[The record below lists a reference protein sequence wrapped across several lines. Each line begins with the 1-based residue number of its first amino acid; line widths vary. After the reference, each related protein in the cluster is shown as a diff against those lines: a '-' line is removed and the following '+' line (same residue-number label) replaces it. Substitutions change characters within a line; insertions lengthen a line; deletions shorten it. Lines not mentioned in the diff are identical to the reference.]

1 MPDPFPLRHLLIPG
15 AGLPAAAGPGAAP
28 HPQPSLPN
36 LKQLLLHMA
45 PSGLIEC
52 DEDSPSM
59 PYELALARLNGL
71 PAQPGLIPWAAFE
84 TGTTGTPC
92 AWIKPCHWQVG
103 ADHVQLGDPA
113 SLGLD
118 ETTSRAL
125 MDAAAPYFREDGI
138 TLAYRLP
145 HAWLAT
151 GEVFRHLP
159 TRSLERVIGRRI
171 TPAVFDA
178 TSSGGAALRRLQ
190 NEMQMLFYTHPV
202 NDMRQRQGLL
212 PVNSFWITG
221 AGTLDQPLAPA
232 SGVMVETR
240 LHAPALQ
247 QNLQAHAQA
256 WQAVDADACARLLA
270 QVKQGL
276 NVQLTLCGNHRARS
290 YRVAQPTLLR
300 RVKHFFGLQPLSLGL
315 EEL

>member
-1 MPDPFPLRHLLIPG
+1 MPDPIPLRHLLIPG

-28 HPQPSLPN
+28 HTQPNLPN
-36 LKQLLLHMA
+36 LKQLLRHMA
-45 PSGLIEC
+45 PSDLIEC

-92 AWIKPCHWQVG
+92 AWIKPCHWQMG

-118 ETTSRAL
+118 EAASRAL
-125 MDAAAPYFREDGI
+125 LDAAAPYFRDDGM
-138 TLAYRLP
+138 TLAYHLP
-145 HAWLAT
+145 DAWLAS
-151 GEVFRHLP
+151 GEVFRHLS
-159 TRSLERVIGRRI
+159 TRSLERVIGHRI

-178 TSSGGAALRRLQ
+178 SSGGTALRRLQ

-221 AGTLDQPLAPA
+221 AGALDQPIAPA
-232 SGVMVETR
+232 RGVEVETR

-247 QNLQAHAQA
+247 QDPQAHARA
-256 WQAVDADACARLLA
+256 WQAVDADACARLLT
-270 QVKQGL
+270 QVRQGL
-276 NVQLTLCGNHRARS
+276 AAQLTLCGQHRARS
-290 YRVAQPTLLR
+290 YRVAEPTLLR
-300 RVKHFFGLQPLSLGL
+300 RLKHVFGLQPTSFGL

>member
-1 MPDPFPLRHLLIPG
+1 MPDPLPLRHLLIPG

-28 HPQPSLPN
+28 YTQPSLPN
-36 LKQLLLHMA
+36 LKQLLRHMA
-45 PSGLIEC
+45 PSDLIEC
-52 DEDSPSM
+52 DEDGPSM

-92 AWIKPCHWQVG
+92 AWIRPCHWQMG

-118 ETTSRAL
+118 EATSRAL
-125 MDAAAPYFREDGI
+125 LDAAAPYFRDDGM
-138 TLAYRLP
+138 TLAYHLP
-145 HAWLAT
+145 DAWLAT
-151 GEVFRHLP
+151 GEVFRQLP
-159 TRSLERVIGRRI
+159 TRSLERVIGHRI
-171 TPAVFDA
+171 TPAVFGA
-178 TSSGGAALRRLQ
+178 SSGGATLRRLQ

-221 AGTLDQPLAPA
+221 AGALDQPIAPA
-232 SGVMVETR
+232 RGVEVETR

-247 QNLQAHAQA
+247 QDLQAHARA

-270 QVKQGL
+270 QVRQGL
-276 NVQLTLCGNHRARS
+276 AVQLTLCGQHRARS
-290 YRVAQPTLLR
+290 YRVAEPTLLR
-300 RVKHFFGLQPLSLGL
+300 RFKHVFGLQPSSFGL